1 MRYPA
6 GGGLNAAARARREAV
21 RQQAAVLFEQSM
33 PTSRIAARLR
43 VSDKSV
49 REWRRRWAVGGTAAL
64 TSAGP
69 GGADCKLPAGQRDEL
84 AEVLD
89 EGPLVHGWDDA
100 RWTLARVAELIER
113 LFGVCY
119 TLRGVSYLL
128 HRMGYSLQVPAR
140 RAVERDPEAIQSWHR
155 LRWPA
160 VKG

>member
-6 GGGLNAAARARREAV
+6 GGGVNTAARARREAV
-21 RQQAAVLFEQSM
+21 RQQAAALFERALS
-33 PTSRIAARLR
+33 TSQIAAQLR

-49 REWRRRWAVGGTAAL
+49 REWRRRWAAGGTAAL

-69 GGADCKLPAGQRDEL
+69 GGAGCKLSTQQRDLL
-84 AEVLD
+84 AAALD
-89 EGPLVHGWDDA
+89 EGPVAHGWADA

-113 LFGVCY
+113 RFGVGY

-140 RAVERDPEAIQSWHR
+140 RAIERDQQAIQTWHR
-155 LRWPA
+155 LRWPT